1 MSISIASSAMLVE
14 LSISTWTARKLDK
27 SVTDEVNVSKKA
39 SSQASRV
46 NKHLL
51 PEVKQLK
58 DIIKYAESTRNWMY
72 KNTLPW
78 SDFGARLIPTVNFF
92 DFKQELDSRTAE
104 FYRMVDDFVDEYPSL
119 ISAQAFKL
127 GDMFNRD
134 EYPDGEEIRSKFR
147 LRASF
152 MPVPDSGDFRVDV
165 GNEAMAQLKE
175 EYEADF
181 KERMDAATADIA
193 KRLLSGLSRVADR
206 MSDNPDGTRKTF
218 RASLFDTL
226 ADTIAS
232 VRTLNVTKNEALDKM
247 VDAASDAIKDVD
259 IGTLRD
265 VPLAREKLKGRVDD
279 ILDNFNF

>member
-1 MSISIASSAMLVE
+1 MSISISSSAMLVE
-14 LSISTWTARKLDK
+14 LSIGTWTARKLDK
-27 SVTDEVNVSKKA
+27 SVTDEVNINKKA
-39 SSQASRV
+39 SSSASRV

-58 DIIKYAESTRNWMY
+58 DIIKYAEGTRNWMY

-78 SDFGARLIPTVNFF
+78 SDFGARLIPTANFF
-92 DFKQELDSRTAE
+92 EFKQELDSRTAE
-104 FYRMVDDFVDEYPSL
+104 FYRMVDEFVDEYPNL

-134 EYPDGEEIRSKFR
+134 EYPEAEDIRAKFR

-165 GNEAMAQLKE
+165 GNEAMAELKE
-175 EYEADF
+175 QYEADF
-181 KERMDAATADIA
+181 EERMKTATSEIA
-193 KRLLSGLSRVADR
+193 ERLISSLSRVADR
-206 MSDNPDGTRKTF
+206 MTDNPDGTRKTF

-226 ADTIAS
+226 SDTIAS
-232 VRTLNVTKNEALDKM
+232 VRILNVTKDEALDRM
-247 VDAASDAIKDVD
+247 ADAASDALKTVNVDV
-259 IGTLRD
+259 LRD
-265 VPLAREKLKGRVDD
+265 TPLAREKLKGRVDD

>member
-1 MSISIASSAMLVE
+1 MSISISSSAMLVE

-27 SVTDEVNVSKKA
+27 SVTDEVNTNKKA
-39 SSQASRV
+39 SSSASRV

-58 DIIKYAESTRNWMY
+58 EIIKYAESTRNWMY
-72 KNTLPW
+72 TKTLPW
-78 SDFGARLIPTVNFF
+78 SDFGARLIPTANFF
-92 DFKQELDSRTAE
+92 EFKQELDSRTDE
-104 FYRMVDDFVDEYPSL
+104 FYRMVDEFVDEYPNL

-134 EYPDGEEIRSKFR
+134 EYPEAEEIRGKFR

-165 GNEAMAQLKE
+165 GNEAMAELKE
-175 EYEADF
+175 QYEADF
-181 KERMDAATADIA
+181 EKRMKVATTDIA
-193 KRLLSGLSRVADR
+193 ERLISHLSRVADR
-206 MSDNPDGTRKTF
+206 MTDNPDGTRKTF

-226 ADTIAS
+226 SDTIAS
-232 VRTLNVTKNEALDKM
+232 VRILNVTKDEALDRM
-247 VDAASDAIKDVD
+247 ADAASDALNTVNVDV
-259 IGTLRD
+259 LRD
-265 VPLAREKLKGRVDD
+265 TPLAREKLKGRVDE

>member
-1 MSISIASSAMLVE
+1 MSISISSSAMLVE

-27 SVTDEVNVSKKA
+27 SVTDEVNTNKKA
-39 SSQASRV
+39 SSSASRV

-58 DIIKYAESTRNWMY
+58 EIIKYAESTRNWMY
-72 KNTLPW
+72 TKTLPW
-78 SDFGARLIPTVNFF
+78 SDFGARLIPTANFF
-92 DFKQELDSRTAE
+92 EFKQELDSRTDE
-104 FYRMVDDFVDEYPSL
+104 FYRMVDEFVDEYPNL

-134 EYPDGEEIRSKFR
+134 EYPEAEEIRGKFR

-165 GNEAMAQLKE
+165 GNEAMAELKE
-175 EYEADF
+175 QYEADF
-181 KERMDAATADIA
+181 EKRMKVATTDIA
-193 KRLLSGLSRVADR
+193 ERLISHLSRVADR
-206 MSDNPDGTRKTF
+206 MTDNPDGTRKTF

-226 ADTIAS
+226 SDTIAS
-232 VRTLNVTKNEALDKM
+232 VRILNVTKDEALDRM
-247 VDAASDAIKDVD
+247 ADAASDALNTVNVDV
-259 IGTLRD
+259 LRD
-265 VPLAREKLKGRVDD
+265 TPLAREKLKGRVDD